1 MLWDDDIIL
10 VTGVLSTYHTNPDTD
25 TGLHHSLL
33 AESQYVG
40 RAVCPLELSTDL
52 HEVSQ
57 GEGPS
62 KGLIWAL

>member
-1 MLWDDDIIL
+1 MLWDDGIIL

-25 TGLHHSLL
+25 SGLHHSLL

-52 HEVSQ
+52 RGVSH
-57 GEGPS
+57 G
-62 KGLIWAL
+62 